1 MNLVLN
7 RSQKIIEMIYKC
19 VPYDPYFQVF
29 WSNMKALC
37 EKQNLIH
44 QKSQHLALNEESV
57 VICRYVLKLNQIWL
71 IIDERYKVIELNLN
85 KHWTGL
91 RWIMTLLSFWAALEK
106 NCISYHFW
114 SWLSYFTVYYCK
126 TTLKQ
131 IVLY

>member
-1 MNLVLN
+1 MNLALK
-7 RSQKIIEMIYKC
+7 RSQKIIEIIYKC

-57 VICRYVLKLNQIWL
+57 VICRYVLKLNQIWF
-71 IIDERYKVIELNLN
+71 IIDERYKVIELNL

-91 RWIMTLLSFWAALEK
+91 RWIMTLLSFLSCFREELYL
-106 NCISYHFW
+106 ISF
-114 SWLSYFTVYYCK
+114 LKLIKLLYC
-126 TTLKQ
+126 L
-131 IVLY
+131 LL

>member
-1 MNLVLN
+1 MNLVLK
-7 RSQKIIEMIYKC
+7 RSQKIIEIIYKC

-44 QKSQHLALNEESV
+44 QKSQHQALNEESV
-57 VICRYVLKLNQIWL
+57 VICRHVLKLNQIWF

-91 RWIMTLLSFWAALEK
+91 RLIMTLLSF
-106 NCISYHFW
+106 
-114 SWLSYFTVYYCK
+114 LSCFREELYFLSFLKLIKLLYC
-126 TTLKQ
+126 L
-131 IVLY
+131 LL